1 MKPLELLLNW
11 LQIQARWKWNHGAAH
26 QTELFQASSR
36 SRQSHDRCH
45 CEPNTGHVHA
55 VANLQSGTQ
64 SDEVYS
70 GVAESRAAEGHR
82 STKHC
87 QTARPSEGRRP
98 PEPLPKVVSQAFRA
112 GPQAPA
118 DLPQKHAQKK
128 TGYACTVTTPVLHA
142 AECRHA
148 AIDMASRDVHQARA
162 CTGQCRH
169 ICVPAPTPSF
179 GILRQ
184 VGHDCFRKKSPI
196 HLKPLRLHRRQPRN
210 MRLITLAHD
219 HILQCHSWSLQQPLH
234 QSAVVFEAGQH
245 PQLTRHAS
253 GCTTTQSWHQLKYA
267 ATCSPKAVHGMHH
280 NRSHTAFCAQLE
292 SRTARAATR
301 PNPACGLTLRGS

>member
-70 GVAESRAAEGHR
+70 GVAESHAAEGHR

-98 PEPLPKVVSQAFRA
+98 PEPWPEVVSQAFRA

-162 CTGQCRH
+162 CTGQCISACPH
-169 ICVPAPTPSF
+169 
-179 GILRQ
+179 
-184 VGHDCFRKKSPI
+184 
-196 HLKPLRLHRRQPRN
+196 LRLASGFCVKSATTASGKRARY
-210 MRLITLAHD
+210 I
-219 HILQCHSWSLQQPLH
+219 SSLCAFTGGNRETCASSPLH
-234 QSAVVFEAGQH
+234 MIISCNVTVG
-245 PQLTRHAS
+245 L
-253 GCTTTQSWHQLKYA
+253 
-267 ATCSPKAVHGMHH
+267 CS
-280 NRSHTAFCAQLE
+280 NRSTN
-292 SRTARAATR
+292 RR
-301 PNPACGLTLRGS
+301 